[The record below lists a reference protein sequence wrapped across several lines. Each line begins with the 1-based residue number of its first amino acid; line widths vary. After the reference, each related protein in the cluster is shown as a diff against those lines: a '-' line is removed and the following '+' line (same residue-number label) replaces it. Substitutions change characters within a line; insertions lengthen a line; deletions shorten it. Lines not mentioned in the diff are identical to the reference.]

1 MVQAKEKNYVMPT
14 HQGGV
19 QEEQFEGATVIEP
32 KKGYYADPVATL
44 DFSSLYPSIMMAHNL
59 CYTTLLP
66 PNKEKFGWVFMLSKD
81 GREIEFIYLFG
92 VKRSVWATGGTYFQW
107 LVFWAKP
114 FTNPL
119 HCFGLLKKFKPT
131 WSCLILFVH
140 RQLLINLD
148 VLNNI
153 WKINVC
159 CEIVNGQNRNLA
171 LSLDT
176 MDDHQTPRFILLE
189 N

>member
-81 GREIEFIYLFG
+81 GREIEFIYLFE
-92 VKRSVWATGGTYFQW
+92 VKRSVWAAGGIYVQW
-107 LVFWAKP
+107 LVFWSKP

-176 MDDHQTPRFILLE
+176 MDDHHTPRFILLE